1 MAGVSAGGRMK
12 RCKIDLPTIRISKPG
27 YDVDTAAMENM
38 LFHESFLFTQ
48 PYFFTFVPC
57 PFGSG
62 ASGVLDQTVSVTVP
76 NVTSDPIVLLFA
88 SGGSTVNVFPSI
100 RSIGA
105 GSDASGYNI
114 SAWIIGHNVVSS
126 TRVDVNFIKPFRSL
140 SAPTGAYMILMR
152 KP

>member
-1 MAGVSAGGRMK
+1 MK
-12 RCKIDLPTIRISKPG
+12 RCVIDLPKIRISKPG
-27 YDVDTAAMENM
+27 NDVDTAAMENL

-62 ASGVLDQTVSVTVP
+62 VSDVLDQTVPVTVP
-76 NVTSDPIVLLFA
+76 NVTSDPIVLLYA
-88 SGGSTVNVFPSI
+88 SGGSTVNVFPAI

-105 GSDASGYNI
+105 GSDATGYNV
-114 SAWIIGHNVVSS
+114 SMWIVGHNVVSS
-126 TRVDVNFIKPFRSL
+126 TRIDVQFIKPFRSL